1 MPLRIE
7 ECKHYQ
13 SKVTVYKTVQ
23 KVIPTGEVLEM
34 LFSLR
39 NQIVIL
45 FTVLL
50 LIPVI
55 ILTFVLTD
63 KTEELVRHSIVTSTD
78 QTITQYAT
86 YVNNLA
92 KQFKDMGNQV
102 LSSSITQDYAM
113 AKDDPMLRA
122 HFREFLSSVY
132 SNNKNSLSISVF
144 DDSGGIWRL
153 DQSFRKSSWYNDF
166 VKRGNSWVPAHI
178 EPDQPESS
186 MRQTMVNSYVSPLI
200 NLNLLKPAGIIKI
213 NFSTDLL
220 QKPLEQIRLGR
231 TGQAYLLSDDG
242 RTVLNQNIESNPVIS
257 KHLDLVEKARRTGYL
272 TIRDGDQSY
281 LLFAQAVE
289 EIPGWFVVG
298 VVSEQEL
305 FQPISAIRWMMIIL
319 SAVLLGCTVIASVAI
334 STGVTRPLSQLTKAM
349 KLAEQGDFKGANAL
363 IPRVKRRNEV
373 GYVVLVFRKM
383 IDRLNHFIDTEYKT
397 NIRRQNAEYKALLLQ
412 INPHFLNN
420 TLEIIGGLAAQ
431 GKSEE
436 VMDIT
441 EQFGEMLSYSLKL
454 NEDTV
459 HLSEELKYIQNYTS
473 ILKSRFGDRLVMD
486 ISADEEALNC
496 RLIKFILQPIVENAI
511 KYSIDYR
518 EIAKVDLEIR
528 MKDKTLYISVKDNG
542 IGMSQDQ
549 IEDLYSSIDPAAA
562 PEVLSSEG
570 NRIGLRNVLA
580 RCQLY
585 YGDACEIKLNSVS
598 GEGTTILF
606 KLPIL

>member
-1 MPLRIE
+1 
-7 ECKHYQ
+7 
-13 SKVTVYKTVQ
+13 
-23 KVIPTGEVLEM
+23 M

-50 LIPVI
+50 LIPVS

-63 KTEELVRHSIVTSTD
+63 KTEGLVRHSIETSTD

-92 KQFKDMGNQV
+92 IQFKDMSNQV
-102 LSSSITQDYAM
+102 LSSSITQDYVM
-113 AKDDPMLRA
+113 TKDNPMLRA
-122 HFREFLSSVY
+122 KFREFLSSVY
-132 SNNKNSLSISVF
+132 SNNRNSLSISVF

-166 VKRGNSWVPAHI
+166 VKGRNNSWVQAHI

-200 NLNLLKPAGIIKI
+200 NLNLLKAAGIIKI

-220 QKPLEQIRLGR
+220 QKPLERIRLGR

-242 RTVLNQNIESNPVIS
+242 RTVLNQDIGSNPVIS
-257 KHLDLVEKARRTGYL
+257 KHLDLAQKARRTGYL
-272 TIRDGDQSY
+272 TIHDGDKSF
-281 LLFAQAVE
+281 LLFARDIE

-305 FQPISAIRWMMIIL
+305 FQPISAIRLMMIIL
-319 SAVLLGCTVIASVAI
+319 SAVLLACSVIAAIAI

-363 IPRVKRRNEV
+363 IPRMERRNEA

-441 EQFGEMLSYSLKL
+441 EQFGEMMSYSLKL
-454 NEDTV
+454 SEDTV
-459 HLSEELKYIQNYTS
+459 YLFEELKYIENYTS
-473 ILKSRFGDRLVMD
+473 ILKSRFGDRLVLD
-486 ISADEEALNC
+486 IRVDKEALHC
-496 RLIKFILQPIVENAI
+496 KLIKFILQPIVENAI

-518 EIAKVDLEIR
+518 ETAKVDLEIR
-528 MKDKTLYISVKDNG
+528 RKDKTLYISVKDNG
-542 IGMSQDQ
+542 VGMSKDQ
-549 IEDLYSSIDPAAA
+549 IEDLYSSVDPAAA

-570 NRIGLRNVLA
+570 NRIGLSNVLA
-580 RCQLY
+580 RCRLY
-585 YGDACEIKLNSVS
+585 YGDACEIKLNSVL
-598 GEGTTILF
+598 GEGTTISF
-606 KLPIL
+606 KLPML